1 MAAVAYGGP
10 RVLAAVG
17 FGPRVSAPLI
27 AVSALIIL
35 ATLAP
40 LLRRRL
46 AAAPGLPAGEVALE
60 P

>member
-10 RVLAAVG
+10 RVLSAAG
-17 FGPRVSAPLI
+17 LGPRVSATLI
-27 AVSALIIL
+27 AVSALFIL

-46 AAAPGLPAGEVALE
+46 AAAPSLDAGEVALE